1 MVESEIR
8 LYNVFTILSMKKE
21 SKSFLLG
28 EIWPHYQEEM
38 ERKMEQW
45 RDMMSEELKHL
56 PVAEWE
62 YLTFDFKKHKK
73 GMVYRVLMRAFK
85 EKWTRFRTVKE
96 MARFLADGSNIA
108 ENEDFHIRVETI
120 RHSLN
125 RQLKH
130 FT

>member
-1 MVESEIR
+1 MES
-8 LYNVFTILSMKKE
+8 
-21 SKSFLLG
+21 
-28 EIWPHYQEEM
+28 
-38 ERKMEQW
+38 W